1 MHALNS
7 KSLQKSVLQN
17 VQRNYPEAVNNMTLI
32 SNSCRKNPR
41 FAKIELMSRYGVLF
55 QSKQGPNID
64 FQSRR
69 QQLCCRWPLLAWH
82 CCNHRQKPCQLEVV
96 IRPKKAPWKLE
107 SGKARGYGRV
117 VRCPCVQCGINYN
130 LPKAVCMVERMYMYF
145 LASELS
151 HHPHHIPLHHKK

>member
-1 MHALNS
+1 
-7 KSLQKSVLQN
+7 
-17 VQRNYPEAVNNMTLI
+17 MTLI

-41 FAKIELMSRYGVLF
+41 FAKIDLMSCYGVLF

-151 HHPHHIPLHHKK
+151 HHPHHIPLHHKKQVFETDIINLSILYILILRVD

>member
-1 MHALNS
+1 
-7 KSLQKSVLQN
+7 
-17 VQRNYPEAVNNMTLI
+17 MTLI

-41 FAKIELMSRYGVLF
+41 FAKIDLMSRYGVLF

-82 CCNHRQKPCQLEVV
+82 CCNPRQKPCQLEVI

-107 SGKARGYGRV
+107 SGKARDMGEQCAALVYNV
-117 VRCPCVQCGINYN
+117 ALITTCPRLCVWWRECTCTFW
-130 LPKAVCMVERMYMYF
+130 P
-145 LASELS
+145 LS
-151 HHPHHIPLHHKK
+151 FHIILIIYLYTTKNRYLKQTL